1 MRKFRFIG
9 TEEQAKGYH
18 NSPTTGQ
25 IYPEHYLVGSSR
37 SVLSNATFVYF
48 GHEWEEVFETPSA
61 SSEPFVGVGADP
73 FVGVSPKMYTLD
85 EVVRAVNNWA
95 HYTVD
100 ASSVALF
107 LIDQERASKLAKIKE
122 LEEEINKIKETL

>member
-37 SVLSNATFVYF
+37 SDNISQTKS
-48 GHEWEEVFETPSA
+48 G
-61 SSEPFVGVGADP
+61 
-73 FVGVSPKMYTLD
+73 M
-85 EVVRAVNNWA
+85 
-95 HYTVD
+95 
-100 ASSVALF
+100 
-107 LIDQERASKLAKIKE
+107 ER
-122 LEEEINKIKETL
+122 